1 METFCWLWVL
11 VSGMFE
17 REWNANYEGSARG
30 FGGFGS
36 ALGVGLEL
44 MWVYF
49 KQISSLTLRD

>member
-30 FGGFGS
+30 LGGFGS
-36 ALGVGLEL
+36 ALGVGL
-44 MWVYF
+44 VGSVVDAF
-49 KQISSLTLRD
+49 